1 MRTCPL
7 GVNHIRLRI
16 SGLIHGGCRQQTA
29 SPECHRPHGFPGY
42 VAHNLGGPVVRTRLA
57 ENADDAAA
65 LLALLANGKRLT
77 IIEHLLER
85 EMTVGAIAKKV
96 SLSQSALSQHLAKL
110 RSLNLVETRRDRQ
123 MIYYSCKSEVGPP
136 PAAHA

>member
-1 MRTCPL
+1 MAFSK
-7 GVNHIRLRI
+7 I
-16 SGLIHGGCRQQTA
+16 SPA
-29 SPECHRPHGFPGY
+29 S
-42 VAHNLGGPVVRTRLA
+42 LGGPVDVTRLA

-65 LLALLANGKRLT
+65 LLALLANGKRLA
-77 IIEHLLER
+77 IIEHLLDQ

-123 MIYYSCKSEVGPP
+123 MVYYSCNSE
-136 PAAHA
+136 AARRLLETLEGIFEKN

>member
-1 MRTCPL
+1 L
-7 GVNHIRLRI
+7 DV
-16 SGLIHGGCRQQTA
+16 
-29 SPECHRPHGFPGY
+29 
-42 VAHNLGGPVVRTRLA
+42 TRLA

-77 IIEHLLER
+77 IIEHLLDR
-85 EMTVGAIAKKV
+85 EMSVGAIAKKV

-123 MIYYSCKSEVGPP
+123 MIFYSCKSE
-136 PAAHA
+136 PARRLLQTLEDIFEKN

>member
-1 MRTCPL
+1 MAFPR
-7 GVNHIRLRI
+7 HIAR
-16 SGLIHGGCRQQTA
+16 
-29 SPECHRPHGFPGY
+29 
-42 VAHNLGGPVVRTRLA
+42 NLGGPVDVTRLA

-77 IIEHLLER
+77 IIEHLLDR
-85 EMTVGAIAKKV
+85 EMSVGAIAKKV

-123 MIYYSCKSEVGPP
+123 MIYYSCKSE
-136 PAAHA
+136 PARRLLETLEGIFEKN